1 MNQPWSILA
10 RGRAGGH
17 HDPRAAA
24 TRFVIE
30 RVESTG
36 AATQDDFDIDM
47 IVETARQQID
57 DWNIQAMPSADF
69 WRIAAICI
77 KG

>member
-1 MNQPWSILA
+1 MNQPSSILA
-10 RGRAGGH
+10 R
-17 HDPRAAA
+17 DTA

-47 IVETARQQID
+47 IVTTAHQQTN
-57 DWNIQAMPSADF
+57 DWNLQAMPSADF
-69 WRIAAICI
+69 WRIASICI
-77 KG
+77 KS